1 MLKCATMK
9 PKPLADITRSIRAIP
24 DFPKKGILFRDI
36 TPLLSDGKKFRA
48 CVRYFKKLSGSR
60 IDYVIS
66 IESRGFI
73 FGSALAC
80 ELGVGF
86 VPIRKQG
93 KLPHKTFQAAYKLEY
108 GQAVMEVHSD
118 ALKRGARVVIVD
130 DVLATGGTAKAAVD
144 LAKKLNAKIAGVYF
158 LIELAA
164 LKGRDRLKGL
174 PVHSLVTY

>member
-1 MLKCATMK
+1 MN
-9 PKPLADITRSIRAIP
+9 PKSLDNITRSIRTVP

-36 TPLLSDGKKFRA
+36 TPLLSDGKKFRE
-48 CVRYFKKLSGSR
+48 CVRHFKKLAGPR

-93 KLPHKTFQAAYKLEY
+93 KLPHKTFQTSYALEY

-118 ALKRGARVVIVD
+118 AFKRGACVVIVD

-144 LAKKLNAKIAGVYF
+144 LVRKFNAKIAGVYF
-158 LIELAA
+158 LIELEV
-164 LKGRDRLKGL
+164 LKGRNRLKNL
-174 PVHSLVTY
+174 PVHSLVTYSK

>member
-1 MLKCATMK
+1 MNKKEQTSISK
-9 PKPLADITRSIRAIP
+9 SIREIP

-48 CVRYFKKLSGSR
+48 CVKHFKKLSKSR

-86 VPIRKQG
+86 VPIRKAG
-93 KLPHKTFQAAYKLEY
+93 KLPHKTFQASYELEY
-108 GQAVMEVHSD
+108 GSAVMEVHAD
-118 ALKRGARVVIVD
+118 GFTRGSRVVIVD
-130 DVLATGGTAKAAVD
+130 DVLATGGTARAAVE
-144 LAKKLNAKIAGVYF
+144 LVRKLDAKIAGIYF
-158 LIELAA
+158 LIELTA
-164 LKGRDRLKGL
+164 LKGREKLKDL
-174 PVHSLVTY
+174 PVHALVSY